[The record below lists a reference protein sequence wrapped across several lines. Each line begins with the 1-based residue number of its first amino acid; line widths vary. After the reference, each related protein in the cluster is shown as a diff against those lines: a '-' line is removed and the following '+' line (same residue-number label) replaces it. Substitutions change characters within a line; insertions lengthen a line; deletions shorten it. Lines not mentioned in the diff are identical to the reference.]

1 MNKFHFRTIR
11 GRMTVSFVAV
21 FLIIIAFMGCSIYIF
36 TGRLL
41 EKKNEQS
48 YIKILDA
55 TDEVLNDKVTSYAG
69 VSRMILGDEKVQKIL
84 QTKDSGV
91 GRIMEPSRWYGLEAI
106 GSTYIYNLQ
115 DLVGIY
121 IFDKA

>member
-1 MNKFHFRTIR
+1 
-11 GRMTVSFVAV
+11 
-21 FLIIIAFMGCSIYIF
+21 MGCSIYIF

-91 GRIMEPSRWYGLEAI
+91 GRIMEPSAGMAWKR
-106 GSTYIYNLQ
+106 
-115 DLVGIY
+115 
-121 IFDKA
+121 